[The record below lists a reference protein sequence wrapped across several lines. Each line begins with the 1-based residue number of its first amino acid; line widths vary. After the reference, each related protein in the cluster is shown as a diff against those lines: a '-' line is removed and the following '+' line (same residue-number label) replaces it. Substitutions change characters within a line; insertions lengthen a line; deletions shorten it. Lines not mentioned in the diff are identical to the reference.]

1 MDTFEEKKEIRTETK
16 VQSKEIERKI
26 EETADFSEIKRLY
39 RSAFP
44 KEEQIP
50 FGLLRFLTV
59 IRGVELIGYREEQQ
73 FCGFTYTV
81 TEGNIVFVLFFAVNS
96 GIRGQGYGSSI
107 LKYLKNKHPSRQ
119 IVLNVE
125 PLDAQAENTD
135 ERVRRMRFY
144 EKNGFYDIG
153 YEIDEIG
160 GTFRVLATEK
170 TIDLHAYLRIFKKM
184 SFGFWKPRIVRATN
198 VNEKTE

>member
-1 MDTFEEKKEIRTETK
+1 MDGCEKTK
-16 VQSKEIERKI
+16 KIGMDHKI
-26 EETADFSEIKRLY
+26 EESTDILEMKRLY

-44 KEEQIP
+44 KEERVP
-50 FGLLRFLTV
+50 FGLLRFLTM
-59 IRGVELIGYREEQQ
+59 IRGVELIGYREENR

-81 TEGNIVFVLFFAVNS
+81 TEGNIVFVLFFAVDDAM
-96 GIRGQGYGSSI
+96 RGQGYGSSI
-107 LKYLKNKHPSRQ
+107 LKYLKEKNPSRQ

-125 PLDAQAENTD
+125 PLDAQAENAE

-160 GTFRVLATEK
+160 GTFRVLSTSK
-170 TIDLHAYLRIFKKM
+170 TIDLPAYLRVFQKM
-184 SFGFWKPRIVRATN
+184 SFGFWKPKIVRVTDMDG
-198 VNEKTE
+198 KTA